1 MKINLISR
9 LLLVLVVACFALTC
23 EAQKEKTTTIILVR
37 HAEKDPSGGNDPG
50 LTPAGQARAAKLATL
65 FPNATPDEMYTTA
78 YTRTRATLAPWAG
91 AAGVQVQSY
100 NPANLPAFADQLLKQ
115 TGKTIVVAGH
125 SNTTPALANL
135 LLNTD
140 RYKAWQDDEYNKLF
154 VIEVTKGKAKGKVI
168 EY

>member
-1 MKINLISR
+1 MTPISR
-9 LLLVLVVACFALTC
+9 LLFALLIVCFAVTC
-23 EAQKEKTTTIILVR
+23 QAQKDKTTIILVR
-37 HAEKDPSGGNDPG
+37 HAEKDPAGGNDPG

-65 FPNATPDEMYTTA
+65 FPNATPTEMYATP
-78 YTRTRATLAPWAG
+78 YTRTRATLEPWAG
-91 AAGVQVQSY
+91 AVGVKLQSY
-100 NPANLPAFADQLLKQ
+100 NPSNLPEFADLLLQQ

-135 LLNTD
+135 LLKTD

-154 VIEVTKGKAKGKVI
+154 VIEVVKGKAKGKVI